1 MEGDTAISHLHPHLQ
16 DTPTMEGHSNP
27 KKRWE
32 NDHAGWNGEHRG
44 QCKSP
49 QVSKQ
54 SFSINTLMR
63 CTPKDG
69 LWDSHHT
76 PSPLW
81 GPKGAQPP
89 ALPGSA
95 ECSNNV
101 LPSPTAIQ
109 FLLLN
114 ALSGQNRAY
123 SPGFKRCSLTPF
135 CSHKG
140 IRKKKMWIVL
150 IIQKSQSSQASSTSH
165 PWEAK
170 QHRLITC

>member
-1 MEGDTAISHLHPHLQ
+1 
-16 DTPTMEGHSNP
+16 
-27 KKRWE
+27 
-32 NDHAGWNGEHRG
+32 
-44 QCKSP
+44 
-49 QVSKQ
+49 
-54 SFSINTLMR
+54 MR

-170 QHRLITC
+170 QHRLITCWNQISTCPFSSPNKIKNVTNSDTTTVFDSCINASD